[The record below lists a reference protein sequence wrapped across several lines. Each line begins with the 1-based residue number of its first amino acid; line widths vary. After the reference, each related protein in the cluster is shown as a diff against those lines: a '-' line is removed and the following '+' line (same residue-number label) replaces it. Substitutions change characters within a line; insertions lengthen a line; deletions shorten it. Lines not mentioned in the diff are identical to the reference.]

1 MRKSERLRVLE
12 IELVKLQYQV
22 NLLHDIVS
30 TLLESNLNIE
40 TNLDAGKWYRRN
52 PDSSH

>member
-1 MRKSERLRVLE
+1 MKKSERLRVLE

-22 NLLHDIVS
+22 NLLHDIIS
-30 TLLESNLNIE
+30 TLLESNLNVDPS
-40 TNLDAGKWYRRN
+40 LDAGKWYRRN